1 VKKIKFTNA
10 FFRSDNNKIFDLY
23 SKEEVLKAASKD
35 NIKKLEKCE
44 CFEDYRVV
52 GFIFK
57 DNQYVQI
64 YNEEGL
70 VLEIY

>member
-1 VKKIKFTNA
+1 MKKIKFTNA

-23 SKEEVLKAASKD
+23 SKEEVLKSASKD
-35 NIKKLEKCE
+35 NIRKLEKCE
-44 CFEDYRVV
+44 CFEDDRVV

-64 YNEEGL
+64 YKEEGL